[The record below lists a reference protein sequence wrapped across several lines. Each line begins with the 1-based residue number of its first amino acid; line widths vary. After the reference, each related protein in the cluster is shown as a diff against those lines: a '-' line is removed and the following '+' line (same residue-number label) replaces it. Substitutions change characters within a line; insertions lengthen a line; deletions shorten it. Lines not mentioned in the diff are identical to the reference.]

1 MFDRKQT
8 QITMQ
13 NLLDIVAALLGLS
26 ALFGYLNHRLFK
38 LPPTIGLLVMTLVA
52 SLALLGIELI
62 IPGIGI
68 SGNIRSTL
76 DQIDFHDTLMTGML
90 SFLLFA
96 GAMHVNLADLK
107 ARRFAIGSMA
117 TAGLLLSTALIGG
130 GSWLIFQ
137 TVGVSVPFIYCL
149 LFGALIS
156 PTDPIAVLGILKTV
170 SVPTT
175 LKAKIAGESLFND
188 GVAVVVFVI
197 LLSLA
202 SDNGHATTASGIA
215 ILFLQEAV
223 GGVVLGLIT
232 GAVAF
237 VAMRSIDEYV
247 LEVLISLALVTV
259 TYSIAINLHTSGPIA
274 VVVAGLLIGNYGK
287 EHAMSEVTHDH
298 LNKFWE
304 LIDEVLNAVL
314 FLLIGLEVLAL
325 SFSAPILVAALLAIP
340 LTLMA
345 RLISVAL
352 PISLLELR
360 RSFTKGAIPILTWG
374 GLRGGISV
382 ALVLSLPDT
391 PWKDTLVT
399 VCYVIVVF
407 SIIVQGLT
415 ISPLIKK
422 LLPENPSL
430 NEDTKS
436 I

>member
-1 MFDRKQT
+1 
-8 QITMQ
+8 MQ
-13 NLLDIVAALLGLS
+13 SLLDIVAALLGLS
-26 ALFGYLNHRLFK
+26 AVFGYLNHRFLK
-38 LPPTIGLLVMTLVA
+38 LPPTIGLVIMALVA
-52 SLALLGIELI
+52 SLVLLAVEVL
-62 IPGIGI
+62 IPGLGVSIKV
-68 SGNIRSTL
+68 RSTL

-107 ARRFAIGSMA
+107 ARRFAIGTMA
-117 TAGLLLSTALIGG
+117 TGGLLLSTALIGG

-137 TVGVSVPFIYCL
+137 ATGLDVPFIYCL
-149 LFGALIS
+149 LFGSLIS

-197 LLSLA
+197 LLSMA
-202 SDNGHATTASGIA
+202 SGSGHATSAVDIA
-215 ILFLQEAV
+215 ILFAQEAV
-223 GGVVLGLIT
+223 GGVILGLIT
-232 GAVAF
+232 GGIAF
-237 VAMRSIDEYV
+237 LAMRSIDEYV
-247 LEVLISLALVTV
+247 LEVLISLALVTI
-259 TYSIAINLHTSGPIA
+259 TYSVAISLHTSGPIA
-274 VVVAGLLIGNYGK
+274 VVIAGLLIGNYGTR
-287 EHAMSEVTHDH
+287 HAMSEITHDH

-325 SFSAPILVAALLAIP
+325 TFSLPTLLAAALAIP
-340 LTLMA
+340 LTLAA
-345 RLISVAL
+345 RLVSVAL
-352 PISLLELR
+352 PISLLGLR

-391 PWKDTLVT
+391 PWKETLMT

-415 ISPLIKK
+415 ISPLIKR
-422 LLPENPSL
+422 LLPDDPS
-430 NEDTKS
+430 S
-436 I
+436 

>member
-1 MFDRKQT
+1 
-8 QITMQ
+8 MQ
-13 NLLDIVAALLGLS
+13 SLLDITAALLGLS
-26 ALFGYLNHRLFK
+26 ALFGYLNHRFLQ
-38 LPPTIGLLVMTLVA
+38 LPPTIGMVVMALIA
-52 SLALLGIELI
+52 SISLLALDMLA
-62 IPGIGI
+62 PDAGI
-68 SGNIRSTL
+68 SANVRSTL
-76 DQIDFHDTLMTGML
+76 LQIDFHDTLMTGML

-96 GAMHVNLADLK
+96 GAMHVDLGDLK

-117 TAGLLLSTALIGG
+117 TVGLMISTGLIGG
-130 GSWLIFQ
+130 GVWLIFQ
-137 TVGVSVPFIYCL
+137 MTELDVPFIYCL
-149 LFGALIS
+149 LFGSLIS

-197 LLSLA
+197 LLSV
-202 SDNGHATTASGIA
+202 ASGDGHGTSASEIG

-223 GGVVLGLIT
+223 GGVILGLVT
-232 GAVAF
+232 GGIAF
-237 VAMRSIDEYV
+237 LAMRSIDDYV

-259 TYSIAINLHTSGPIA
+259 TYSIAISLHTSGPIA
-274 VVVAGLLIGNYGK
+274 VVIAGLLIGNHGTRY
-287 EHAMSEVTHDH
+287 AMSEVTHDH

-325 SFSAPILVAALLAIP
+325 TFSLSTLTAAALAIP
-340 LTLMA
+340 LTLVA
-345 RLISVAL
+345 RLISVSL
-352 PISLLELR
+352 PISVLGLR
-360 RSFTKGAIPILTWG
+360 RSFTKGVIPILTWG

-391 PWKDTLVT
+391 PWKETLIT

-415 ISPLIKK
+415 ISPLIRK
-422 LLPENPSL
+422 LLPDDVAPPPS
-430 NEDTKS
+430 S
-436 I
+436 H

>member
-1 MFDRKQT
+1 
-8 QITMQ
+8 MQ
-13 NLLDIVAALLGLS
+13 SLLDITAVLLGLS
-26 ALFGYLNHRLFK
+26 AFFGYLNHRFLR
-38 LPPTIGLLVMTLVA
+38 LPPTIGLVIMALVA
-52 SLALLGIELI
+52 SFVILGIEIVVPEL
-62 IPGIGI
+62 GV
-68 SGNIRSTL
+68 STRVRMTL

-96 GAMHVNLADLK
+96 GALHVNLGDLK

-117 TAGLLLSTALIGG
+117 TGGLLLSTALIGG
-130 GSWLIFQ
+130 GIWLIFQ
-137 TVGVSVPFIYCL
+137 VTGLGVPFIYCL
-149 LFGALIS
+149 VFGALIS

-170 SVPTT
+170 KVPTT

-197 LLSLA
+197 LVSM
-202 SDNGHATTASGIA
+202 ASGGGHETSA
-215 ILFLQEAV
+215 SGVLILFLQEAL

-232 GAVAF
+232 GGIAF

-259 TYSIAINLHTSGPIA
+259 TYSIAISLHTSGPIA
-274 VVVAGLLIGNYGK
+274 VVIAGLLIGNYGTR
-287 EHAMSEVTHDH
+287 HAMSEITHDH

-325 SFSAPILVAALLAIP
+325 TFSLPTMLAAVLAIP
-340 LTLMA
+340 LTLGS

-352 PISLLELR
+352 PISLLGLR

-391 PWKDTLVT
+391 PWKETLMT

-415 ISPLIKK
+415 ISPLIKRI
-422 LLPENPSL
+422 LP
-430 NEDTKS
+430 DDVVTKEE
-436 I
+436 